1 MKLFEYFFFF
11 CGGCKLIMKWP
22 LFRRSKRQTEKTKL
36 STESLKNKNM
46 TRMARVVIYHVSS
59 ILIVISVS

>member
-1 MKLFEYFFFF
+1 MKLFEYFF
-11 CGGCKLIMKWP
+11 CRGMQITMKWP

-46 TRMARVVIYHVSS
+46 TKKARAVIYHVSS
-59 ILIVISVS
+59 ILIVISMS